1 MERGSSKRVAVYP
14 GTFDP
19 PTLGHLD
26 IIGRA
31 ASLFDKLIVGVFT
44 NSSKAPLFTL
54 EERLAILVRE
64 VADLPGAIGVLACG
78 GLLVDF
84 ARTHGAQA
92 IVRGLRSGSDFD
104 YEAQMTGMNRAM
116 APDID
121 TVFLVA
127 EPGLAPIA
135 SSLVKDVARGGG
147 DVHRFVSA
155 GVARDIAAKLGR

>member
-1 MERGSSKRVAVYP
+1 MEKIAVYP

-31 ASLFDKLIVGVFT
+31 ALLFDRLVVGVFT

-54 EERLAILVRE
+54 EERLAILARE
-64 VADLPGAIGVLACG
+64 VARLPGTIEVVTCQ

-84 ARTHGAQA
+84 ARSHKART
-92 IVRGLRSGSDFD
+92 IVRGLRSSTDFD

-121 TVFLVA
+121 TIFLVA
-127 EPGLAPIA
+127 EPALQPIA
-135 SSLVKDVARGGG
+135 SSLVKDVAKAGG

-155 GVARDIAAKLGR
+155 GVAREIAAKLGR

>member
-1 MERGSSKRVAVYP
+1 MEKVAVYP

-31 ASLFDKLIVGVFT
+31 ALLFDRLVVGVFT
-44 NSSKAPLFTL
+44 NSAKAPLFTL
-54 EERLAILVRE
+54 QERLAILVCE
-64 VADLPGAIGVLACG
+64 VAGLPGTIEVVTCR

-84 ARTHGAQA
+84 ARSHKAQA
-92 IVRGLRSGSDFD
+92 IVRGLRSSTDFD

-121 TVFLVA
+121 TIFLVA
-127 EPGLAPIA
+127 EPALQPIA
-135 SSLVKDVARGGG
+135 SSLVKDVANAGG

-155 GVARDIAAKLGR
+155 GVAREIAAKLGR